1 MESVSRLIKGMLK
14 PVIDAILALVLYGF
28 LAGSGTILSAL
39 PPTSSVA
46 VGFPFNIWVFLTFF
60 MVIAFCDDVANQFYT
75 DYKGTS
81 VEPFNWKVQIA
92 GIIVGLILFGSVFE
106 MVYLMDG
113 GSWFEVI
120 VSWFLSLLILTG
132 TTLFRVRLIRRH
144 Q

>member
-1 MESVSRLIKGMLK
+1 M
-14 PVIDAILALVLYGF
+14 A
-28 LAGSGTILSAL
+28 
-39 PPTSSVA
+39 
-46 VGFPFNIWVFLTFF
+46 FF
-60 MVIAFCDDVANQFYT
+60 IVIAFCDDVVNQFYT

-92 GIIVGLILFGSVFE
+92 GIIVGLIFFGSVFE
-106 MVYLMDG
+106 MLYLMDG